1 MVNLHLPGK
10 ELFQP
15 CVLFDVVLHEPYRL
29 LPFDFDGCLAL
40 FPVVEPC
47 LGSPAHT
54 RPVGID
60 RDKPRYVEALYVDVQ
75 FRQRVYDAAIGQ
87 GFVMEFFFM
96 SLPAVERY
104 TSCRKAR

>member
-1 MVNLHLPGK
+1 MRP
-10 ELFQP
+10 
-15 CVLFDVVLHEPYRL
+15 FDVVLHEPYRL

-47 LGSPAHT
+47 LGPPAHT

-87 GFVMEFFFM
+87 GFVMEFF
-96 SLPAVERY
+96 LCHCPQWRGTHHAAGRGN
-104 TSCRKAR
+104 AGNPQ